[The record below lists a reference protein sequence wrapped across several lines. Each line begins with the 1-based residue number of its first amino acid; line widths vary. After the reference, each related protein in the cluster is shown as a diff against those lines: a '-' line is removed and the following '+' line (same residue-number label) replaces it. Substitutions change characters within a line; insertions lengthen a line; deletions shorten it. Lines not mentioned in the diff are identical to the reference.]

1 MIFYGARGRV
11 LRVNSVYTY
20 GIKNFGEKMAFLEQN
35 RLKTGKKCRFRI
47 YLRIYFGCFEVFW
60 LEGKGFFVGN
70 QIP

>member
-1 MIFYGARGRV
+1 M
-11 LRVNSVYTY
+11 RVNSVYTY

-47 YLRIYFGCFEVFW
+47 YLRIYFGCFEVLW

>member
-1 MIFYGARGRV
+1 M
-11 LRVNSVYTY
+11 RVNSVYTY
-20 GIKNFGEKMAFLEQN
+20 EIKNFGEKMAFLEQN

-60 LEGKGFFVGN
+60 VEDKGFFGGN